1 MPNQSA
7 YFSLQA
13 SYVGP
18 DGDNVVMPAKL
29 VTVSYAAQNHG
40 TIDVPDTTA
49 AATVYNVPFGA
60 ITVDA
65 TAGMIFNNTGQTL
78 KLKVN
83 GAAAVSQTLP
93 SGGMYA
99 WANPSSA
106 GATPVLAISLETS
119 AIQAGAGTV
128 TYHVFGDPV

>member
-1 MPNQSA
+1 MPNQAA

-29 VTVSYAAQNHG
+29 VTANYAAQNHG
-40 TIDVPDTTA
+40 TIDVPDTQA

-65 TAGMIFNNTGQTL
+65 TAGAIFNNTGQAL
-78 KLKVN
+78 KMKVN

-93 SGGMYA
+93 SGSMYA

-119 AIQAGAGTV
+119 AIQSGAGSI
-128 TYHVFGDPV
+128 TYHLFGDPV